1 MDLREGKLNPTMRA
15 DLNTCFFF
23 FLFFERGF
31 LWLENVVANVTLAAC
46 LIFPHFLSERR
57 LSFAILLFKDLF
69 ALNLIGFLQL
79 DSWTRVLIVQVTW
92 GYNGNKRI
100 MLWGRSLHTGSLVH
114 RKRQRICCSCQFCT
128 ERFFQSFFW
137 VINLCRRHP
146 RLSHCVERDRSLN
159 CWNEYRPWPFLH
171 QFPFAPSTHLTRWHS
186 SRRLIFILL
195 FFFFSP
201 CLMGDS
207 ITWSDGEWAKFGVS
221 HRKRFHCII

>member
-1 MDLREGKLNPTMRA
+1 
-15 DLNTCFFF
+15 
-23 FLFFERGF
+23 
-31 LWLENVVANVTLAAC
+31 
-46 LIFPHFLSERR
+46 
-57 LSFAILLFKDLF
+57 
-69 ALNLIGFLQL
+69 
-79 DSWTRVLIVQVTW
+79 
-92 GYNGNKRI
+92 
-100 MLWGRSLHTGSLVH
+100 
-114 RKRQRICCSCQFCT
+114 
-128 ERFFQSFFW
+128 

-195 FFFFSP
+195 FYFFSP